1 MNLPLFLRRL
11 HLYLGLALLPWLFMY
26 GLSSLPFAH
35 NQYFQKRDAAKQL
48 PLWTVRESRPF
59 DRPVPADPAA
69 RRDFARQLLQEAGI
83 RQPNFGTYQPNPNT
97 LQIFAFSFL
106 KSERLIYALDRKTL
120 TVEERRFRFDQFLTG
135 WHARGGFEQDGWL
148 SKSWGVVVDVVC
160 VALLLWVAT
169 GLYLW
174 WGVPSARRWGAATI
188 LAGAAAFAI
197 FVALL

>member
-11 HLYLGLALLPWLFMY
+11 HLYLGLALLPWLFLY
-26 GLSSLPFAH
+26 GISSIPFAH
-35 NQYFQKRDAAKQL
+35 NRYFQQRDEAKKL

-59 DRPVPADPAA
+59 DRPVPADPVA

-106 KSERLIYALDRKTL
+106 KSERVLYAIDRKTL
-120 TVEERRFRFDQFLTG
+120 TIEERRFRFDQFLTG

-148 SKSWGVVVDVVC
+148 AKSWGVVVDLVGA
-160 VALLLWVAT
+160 ALILWVAT

-174 WGVPSARRWGAATI
+174 WCVRSARRWGLATLAA
-188 LAGAAAFAI
+188 GVAAFGF
-197 FVALL
+197 FVARL

>member
-35 NQYFQKRDAAKQL
+35 NQYFHKRDEAKKL
-48 PLWTVRESRPF
+48 PLWTVRDQRPF

-69 RRDFARQLLQEAGI
+69 RREFARQLLQESGI

-106 KSERLIYALDRKTL
+106 QSERVVYALDKKTIS
-120 TVEERRFRFDQFLTG
+120 VEQRRFRFDQFLTG

-148 SKSWGVVVDVVC
+148 SKSWGVVVDLVC
-160 VALLLWVAT
+160 VAFILWIGT

-174 WGVPSARRWGAATI
+174 WGIPSARRWGAATI
-188 LAGAAAFAI
+188 LAGAASFAV
-197 FVALL
+197 FVACL